1 MIERFTNLCVL
12 CVTKNSGLTLAD
24 REWICPECLTIHDRD
39 INAAQNIKNK
49 GLSVYMT
56 KQSSV
61 GTPEYR
67 RGEGGYELDEASIYA
82 TSTK

>member
-1 MIERFTNLCVL
+1 
-12 CVTKNSGLTLAD
+12 
-24 REWICPECLTIHDRD
+24 
-39 INAAQNIKNK
+39 
-49 GLSVYMT
+49 MT